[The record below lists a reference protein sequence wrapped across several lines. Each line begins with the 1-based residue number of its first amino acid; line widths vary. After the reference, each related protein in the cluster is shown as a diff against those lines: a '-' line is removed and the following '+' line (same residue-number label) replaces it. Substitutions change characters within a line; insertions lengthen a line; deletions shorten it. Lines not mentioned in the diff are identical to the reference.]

1 MSSGNR
7 DFERYLPYLTLRLLS
22 CRSVHPSLQCTFQCY
37 LLNVFIFVGWSCLA
51 LSLHYYAPTLNQTI
65 NYELHATQIYCN
77 TLHAEKQEQLA
88 RTNLNNQTAR
98 ALTKLTINAIRQP
111 KGRKAETEK
120 PGSSNRTR
128 RGGKTN
134 ATQLP
139 KPSTRRIQLN
149 RVAMTA
155 KKKSGKTR

>member
-1 MSSGNR
+1 MLSVKCIYIRGLI
-7 DFERYLPYLTLRLLS
+7 LPETLLPQRLK
-22 CRSVHPSLQCTFQCY
+22 
-37 LLNVFIFVGWSCLA
+37 
-51 LSLHYYAPTLNQTI
+51 QTI

-77 TLHAEKQEQLA
+77 TLQAEKQEQLA

-120 PGSSNRTR
+120 LGSSNRTR

-134 ATQLP
+134 ATQLL
-139 KPSTRRIQLN
+139 KPSTRRRIQLS
-149 RVAMTA
+149 RVAMRA
-155 KKKSGKTR
+155 KKEVERRDKYVKGDGPKN

>member
-1 MSSGNR
+1 MLSVKCIYIRGLI
-7 DFERYLPYLTLRLLS
+7 LPETVSALLRLNPQRLK
-22 CRSVHPSLQCTFQCY
+22 
-37 LLNVFIFVGWSCLA
+37 
-51 LSLHYYAPTLNQTI
+51 QTI
-65 NYELHATQIYCN
+65 NYELHATQIYCY
-77 TLHAEKQEQLA
+77 TLQAEKQEQLA

-120 PGSSNRTR
+120 LGSSVRTR

-139 KPSTRRIQLN
+139 KPSTRRRIQLS
-149 RVAMTA
+149 RVAMRA
-155 KKKSGKTR
+155 KKKVERRDKYVKGDGPKN